1 MNNLRVIHPEGVGA
15 SVIEALENTLAL
27 AKEGRLSSV
36 AIAYVE
42 RDGTTGQT
50 VSNMPHQAAQIGAT
64 AIMLTHLTAGAVGA
78 YTAI

>member
-1 MNNLRVIHPEGVGA
+1 VSNLRVIKPEGIGS
-15 SVIEALENTLAL
+15 SVIEALENTLAM

-42 RDGTTGQT
+42 RDGSTGQT
-50 VSNMPHQAAQIGAT
+50 ISDMPHQAAQIGAT
-64 AIMLTHLTAGAVGA
+64 AIMLTHLTAGAIGA